1 MKKSKTNITDLSV
14 KYFLMQK
21 EKINKIYDK
30 RSNQNMKK
38 NYKTN
43 SFINTF
49 YSNKNF
55 INDKSNNFKLRLN
68 NNYSIKHKNKT
79 KKNNSRNTIHNFN
92 YQKKLSYSNIS
103 NLHIR
108 NNSAQNIIN
117 VNYKYT
123 PILNNN
129 EIIRNDLLNN
139 LKKIKQRKN
148 KGKETYFQWSTT
160 SSIKNKKEFKAYCP
174 KIKKNEKKN
183 GLHEI
188 TNKKNNEFKIDINDL
203 IDEEMEER
211 HVINAKKFSNIKKNN
226 NYIDK
231 LKSNKRNI
239 GEINQ

>member
-1 MKKSKTNITDLSV
+1 
-14 KYFLMQK
+14 MQK
-21 EKINKIYDK
+21 EKINKIYAK
-30 RSNQNMKK
+30 RSNQNMKN
-38 NYKTN
+38 NYKPN

-49 YSNKNF
+49 CSNKNF

-148 KGKETYFQWSTT
+148 KGKEIYLQWSTT
-160 SSIKNKKEFKAYCP
+160 SSIKNKKKFKAYCP

-188 TNKKNNEFKIDINDL
+188 INEKNNKFKIDINDL
-203 IDEEMEER
+203 IDEEREELY
-211 HVINAKKFSNIKKNN
+211 VMNAKKFSNINN
-226 NYIDK
+226 NIDK

-239 GEINQ
+239 SEINQ